1 MSEKEEN
8 ELPRNTEKAKISTI
22 SSNSIDSGGKSES
35 DMWVFFLNFRK
46 KLIKFEIFT
55 LNLTKT

>member
-8 ELPRNTEKAKISTI
+8 ELPRSTEKAKISTI

-35 DMWVFFLNFRK
+35 DM
-46 KLIKFEIFT
+46 
-55 LNLTKT
+55 